1 MFPWLLILVALA
13 LPPDV
18 SADAS
23 RNLHTQ
29 VVFDQSLSASP
40 PHGRASGM
48 SCRYCKAHQCS
59 TIAIGCCTSC
69 LGPSAVTAG
78 GIGLAVPTRHV
89 ADPAI
94 LRAVQDQHR
103 PPDPYPPKPT
113 SIG

>member
-29 VVFDQSLSASP
+29 VTFDQSLSASS

-48 SCRYCKAHQCS
+48 SCRYCMAHQCG
-59 TIAIGCCTSC
+59 TTAIGCCTSC
-69 LGPSAVTAG
+69 MGPSAVTPH
-78 GIGLAVPTRHV
+78 GIRLALPTPHV

-103 PPDPYPPKPT
+103 PPDLHPPKPT